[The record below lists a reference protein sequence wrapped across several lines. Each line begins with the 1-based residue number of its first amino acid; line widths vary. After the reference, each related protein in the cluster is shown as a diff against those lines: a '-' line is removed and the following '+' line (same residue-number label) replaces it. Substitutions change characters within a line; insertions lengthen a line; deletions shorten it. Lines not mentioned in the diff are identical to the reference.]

1 MRASSTSRGTSRGSS
16 SGRPRPAGDGPLPR
30 PRGRRPALAATA
42 VLAAGAVLL
51 AGCSSDGD
59 SGRAGG
65 DGKIT
70 LRIGTF
76 GSFGYDDKN
85 GAKLYA
91 EYEKLN
97 PHIKIEE
104 SNVADGQK
112 YWDTLKLRLSR
123 NSGLA
128 DIQAIE
134 VGYIAEAIGPTL
146 GNKWVD
152 LSKTG
157 GAKTSAFLDWKVKQA
172 TTADGRLIGLG
183 TDIGPMAVCYNKD
196 LFAKAKLP
204 TDRTQ
209 VAELWAGDWAKFVA
223 TGRTYRKNAPAGTAF
238 HDSASGLFN
247 AVLSSQPLQYAD
259 AAGELD
265 YENSPGVKKAWGLA
279 VEAAEA
285 GITAKLRQF
294 DEKGTWNAGFKN
306 SRFATVACPSW
317 MTGIIKDQAGPA
329 NKGKWDIAAP
339 PVAGNWGGSFLAVPK
354 AGKHAEEAAK
364 LAAWLTAPE
373 QHAKVFAVNGNIP
386 STKDTLASAAVQNA
400 TIPYFG
406 DTPVGRIYSEAASA
420 ITPAPVSR
428 YDGQV
433 KTFITDN
440 GILDIEQRGTDP
452 DTAWENVRK
461 LIDDKIDQ

>member
-1 MRASSTSRGTSRGSS
+1 MRTSSSTRDLAR
-16 SGRPRPAGDGPLPR
+16 R
-30 PRGRRPALAATA
+30 RRPALAATA
-42 VLAAGAVLL
+42 FMACAALI
-51 AGCSSDGD
+51 AGCSD
-59 SGRAGG
+59 SGGDGSGTAAGD

-76 GSFGYDDKN
+76 GSFGYDNEN

-97 PHIKIEE
+97 PNIKIVE

-134 VGYIAEAIGPTL
+134 VGYIAEAIGPTM

-157 GAKTSAFLDWKVKQA
+157 GADTSAFLDWKIKQA
-172 TTADGRLIGLG
+172 TTADGKVIALG
-183 TDIGPMAVCYNKD
+183 TDIGPMAICYNKD

-204 TDRTQ
+204 TNRDQ
-209 VAELWAGDWAKFVA
+209 VAELWAGDWKKFVA
-223 TGRTYRKNAPAGTAF
+223 TGKNYQRNAPAGTAF

-247 AVLSSQPLQYAD
+247 AVLSSQPQQYAND
-259 AAGELD
+259 KGELD
-265 YENSPGVKKAWGLA
+265 WENSPGVKTAWNLA
-279 VEAAEA
+279 VEAAGS

-306 SRFATVACPSW
+306 SKFATVACPSW

-373 QHAKVFAVNGNIP
+373 QHAKVFGVNGNIP
-386 STKDTLASAAVQNA
+386 STKETLASPTVQNA
-400 TIPYFG
+400 KIEYFG
-406 DTPVGRIYSEAASA
+406 DTPVGKIYSSAAA
-420 ITPAPVSR
+420 GITPAPVSR
-428 YDGQV
+428 HDGQV

-440 GILDIEQRGTDP
+440 GILDIEQRGTSP
-452 DTAWENVRK
+452 EQAWNNVKK
-461 LIDDKIDQ
+461 LIDDKIAQ

>member
-1 MRASSTSRGTSRGSS
+1 MRTSSTRGST
-16 SGRPRPAGDGPLPR
+16 
-30 PRGRRPALAATA
+30 RGRATHGRAAGGTTTPGAGRRRRTALAATA
-42 VLAAGAVLL
+42 LAACATLL
-51 AGCSSDGD
+51 AGCADGD
-59 SGRAGG
+59 GGSGTGGG
-65 DGKIT
+65 DEQIT

-76 GSFGYDDKN
+76 GSFGYDNEK

-91 EYEKLN
+91 EYEKLHPN
-97 PHIKIEE
+97 IKIVE

-134 VGYIAEAIGPTL
+134 VGYIAEATGPTM
-146 GNKWVD
+146 GPKWVD

-157 GAKTSAFLDWKVKQA
+157 GADTSAYLDWKVKQA
-172 TTADGRLIGLG
+172 TTADGRVIGLG
-183 TDIGPMAVCYNKD
+183 TDIGPMAICYNKD

-204 TDRTQ
+204 TEREK
-209 VAELWAGDWAKFVA
+209 VAQLWAGDWAKFVA
-223 TGRTYRKNAPAGTAF
+223 TGKTYQKAAPAGTTF
-238 HDSASGLFN
+238 HDSAGGLFN
-247 AVLSSQPLQYAD
+247 AVLSSQPQQYAD
-259 AAGELD
+259 DKGELD
-265 YENSPGVKKAWGLA
+265 WENSPGVKKAWDLA
-279 VEAAEA
+279 VDAARS

-329 NKGKWDIAAP
+329 NQGKWDIAAP

-373 QHAKVFAVNGNIP
+373 QHAKVFGVNGNIP
-386 STKDTLASAAVQNA
+386 STKDTLASAAVQDA
-400 TIPYFG
+400 KIPYFG
-406 DTPVGRIYSEAASA
+406 DTPVGKIYSAAA
-420 ITPAPVSR
+420 AGITPAPVSR
-428 YDGQV
+428 HDGQV

-440 GILDIEQRGTDP
+440 GILDIEQRGTAP
-452 DTAWENVRK
+452 DQAWNNVKK
-461 LIDDKIDQ
+461 LIEDKIDQ